1 MCGFYFPKQECCLQG
16 LDSVFGMQSGL
27 SGNVF
32 CLQRE
37 VLRPGCRLGVGE
49 RLTEMNFELL
59 SFFVVERHNVAS
71 MVAHG
76 NKM

>member
-27 SGNVF
+27 SGNGF

-49 RLTEMNFELL
+49 RLTEVNFELL
-59 SFFVVERHNVAS
+59 SLFVMQIHNVAN
-71 MVAHG
+71 MVARS
-76 NKM
+76 NEM